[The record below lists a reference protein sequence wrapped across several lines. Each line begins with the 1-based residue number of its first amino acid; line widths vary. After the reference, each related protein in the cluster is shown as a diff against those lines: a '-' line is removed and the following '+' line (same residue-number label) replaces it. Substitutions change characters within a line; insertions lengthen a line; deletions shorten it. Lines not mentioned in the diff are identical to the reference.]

1 MEVRME
7 ESGMA
12 KVADKNYLG
21 IGEIAATFQGES
33 NSAFVAIS
41 LTLAADRPYVRPTV
55 ITPSV
60 PTD

>member
-1 MEVRME
+1 ME

-33 NSAFVAIS
+33 NSAFVALS
-41 LTLAADRPYVRPTV
+41 LTLAADRPYVRP
-55 ITPSV
+55 SDSHYSEC
-60 PTD
+60 TDRLTW